1 MKFLLAA
8 LNAKY
13 IHSNP
18 ALYSLRAYAEK
29 YHPEAAAQVELAEY
43 TINQTVEEILADLYE
58 RKPEAVAFSCYI
70 WNWKMMQEVIS
81 ELHQVR
87 PELPIW
93 LGGPE
98 VSYHA
103 EEVLEQFP
111 FLTGIMVGEGEVTFS
126 ELLTFYEKKSSGRY
140 SEQQQ
145 LQIVAFWPGAIK
157 QAGLDSIAG
166 IVYRDPITG
175 ELVRTKERSLTNISE
190 IPFFYKDMKDFANR
204 IVYYESSRGC
214 PFRCGYCLSSI
225 DKRVRLRDLTL
236 VKEEL
241 QFFLDQKVPQVKF
254 IDRTFNCNHQH
265 AMEIWSYIQEH
276 DNGITNFHFE
286 ISADLLN
293 GEELALLA
301 KMRPGL
307 VQLEI
312 GVQSTN
318 LQTLEAVR
326 RHTNLDKLRHAVVRI
341 HSEYNIHV
349 HLDLI
354 AGLPYEDMGSFIRSF
369 NDVYSMRPQQ
379 LQLGFLKVLKGSY
392 LEEMA
397 QTYGIVYQSCPPYE
411 VLYTKWLSYG
421 DIIRLKRVEEMVEL
435 YYNSNQFTHL
445 IPVLQSRFENP
456 FAMYD
461 KLADFYHEKG
471 YFVHTPARA
480 YRYQVLLEFA
490 QQEDPDGMELYREL
504 AVYDLYL
511 RENAKSR
518 PAFALDEKPYHDQI
532 VEFYQEEEKN
542 RAYLPGYE
550 EYHAR
555 QLQRMTHLEVFSWP
569 VQKKAWEL
577 ISMLKRGEVP
587 ETKTAI
593 LFDYQNRDRLTDN
606 AGTAVVELPTA
617 ADAKPTAG
625 QATAADAEAVAATGK
640 GAAD

>member
-225 DKRVRLRDLTL
+225 DKQVRLRDLAL

-265 AMEIWSYIQEH
+265 AMEIWKYIQEH

-326 RHTNLDKLRHAVVRI
+326 RHTNLDKLRHAVVL
-341 HSEYNIHV
+341 H
-349 HLDLI
+349 
-354 AGLPYEDMGSFIRSF
+354 
-369 NDVYSMRPQQ
+369 Q
-379 LQLGFLKVLKGSY
+379 
-392 LEEMA
+392 
-397 QTYGIVYQSCPPYE
+397 
-411 VLYTKWLSYG
+411 
-421 DIIRLKRVEEMVEL
+421 
-435 YYNSNQFTHL
+435 
-445 IPVLQSRFENP
+445 
-456 FAMYD
+456 
-461 KLADFYHEKG
+461 
-471 YFVHTPARA
+471 PAA
-480 YRYQVLLEFA
+480 
-490 QQEDPDGMELYREL
+490 
-504 AVYDLYL
+504 
-511 RENAKSR
+511 
-518 PAFALDEKPYHDQI
+518 EKPSCT
-532 VEFYQEEEKN
+532 V
-542 RAYLPGYE
+542 
-550 EYHAR
+550 
-555 QLQRMTHLEVFSWP
+555 
-569 VQKKAWEL
+569 
-577 ISMLKRGEVP
+577 
-587 ETKTAI
+587 
-593 LFDYQNRDRLTDN
+593 
-606 AGTAVVELPTA
+606 
-617 ADAKPTAG
+617 
-625 QATAADAEAVAATGK
+625 
-640 GAAD
+640 

>member
-214 PFRCGYCLSSI
+214 PFRCGY
-225 DKRVRLRDLTL
+225 
-236 VKEEL
+236 
-241 QFFLDQKVPQVKF
+241 
-254 IDRTFNCNHQH
+254 
-265 AMEIWSYIQEH
+265 AMEIWKYIQEN

-326 RHTNLDKLRHAVVRI
+326 RHTNQDKLRHAVVRI

-445 IPVLQSRFENP
+445 IPVLQSRFENS

-587 ETKTAI
+587 ETETAI

-606 AGTAVVELPTA
+606 ARTAVVELPTA

-625 QATAADAEAVAATGK
+625 QTTAVDAESVAGTGK
-640 GAAD
+640 GAVD

>member
-241 QFFLDQKVPQVKF
+241 QFFLDHKVPQVKF
-254 IDRTFNCNHQH
+254 VDRTFNCKHDH
-265 AMEIWSYIQEH
+265 SIAIWKYIMEH

-286 ISADLLN
+286 IAADILN
-293 GEELALLA
+293 EEELELLEQ
-301 KMRPGL
+301 MRPGL

-318 LQTLEAVR
+318 PKTIKEIHRVMDFEKVSKIVR
-326 RHTNLDKLRHAVVRI
+326 RIQNKGNVH
-341 HSEYNIHV
+341 E

-354 AGLPYEDMGSFIRSF
+354 AGLPYEDVESFAHSF
-369 NDVYSMRPQQ
+369 DDVYALKPEQ
-379 LQLGFLKVLKGSY
+379 LQLGFLKVLKGSFMQEHQ
-392 LEEMA
+392 EE
-397 QTYGIVYQSCPPYE
+397 YGIVHKAHPPYE
-411 VLYTKWLSYG
+411 VLYTKWISYE
-421 DIIRLKRVEEMVEL
+421 DVLRLKGIEEMVEV
-435 YYNSNQFTHL
+435 YYNSRQFTNTMEEL
-445 IPVLQSRFENP
+445 EKEYDSAFT
-456 FAMYD
+456 MYD
-461 KLADFYHEKG
+461 RLASYYEDNGYNAVQHKRSARYEILLNYIRLHHKEKEDL
-471 YFVHTPARA
+471 FRE
-480 YRYQVLLEFA
+480 VLT
-490 QQEDPDGMELYREL
+490 
-504 AVYDLYL
+504 YDYYL

-518 PAFALDEKPYHDQI
+518 PEFAGDYLVEKNVARAFYEK
-532 VEFYQEEEKN
+532 EEETHM
-542 RAYLPGYE
+542 YLPDYGKYD
-550 EYHAR
+550 R
-555 QLQRMTHLEVFSWP
+555 NQMRKMTHLEYF
-569 VQKKAWEL
+569 KL
-577 ISMLKRGEVP
+577 
-587 ETKTAI
+587 TDTYI
-593 LFDYQNRDRLTDN
+593 LFDYQNRNPLN
-606 AGTAVVELPTA
+606 
-617 ADAKPTAG
+617 
-625 QATAADAEAVAATGK
+625 QEARVCK
-640 GAAD
+640 IEKIKL

>member
-1 MKFLLAA
+1 MVLCLPKSNRHLTKEGFIDEVFTGGTERKIYSFQSGA
-8 LNAKY
+8 LQSAG
-13 IHSNP
+13 
-18 ALYSLRAYAEK
+18 LCGK

-225 DKRVRLRDLTL
+225 DKRVRLRALAL

-265 AMEIWSYIQEH
+265 AMEIWKYIQEH
-276 DNGITNFHFE
+276 DKGITNFHFE

-354 AGLPYEDMGSFIRSF
+354 AVE
-369 NDVYSMRPQQ
+369 
-379 LQLGFLKVLKGSY
+379 
-392 LEEMA
+392 
-397 QTYGIVYQSCPPYE
+397 GIKR
-411 VLYTKWLSYG
+411 LLSG
-421 DIIRLKRVEEMVEL
+421 R
-435 YYNSNQFTHL
+435 NGT
-445 IPVLQSRFENP
+445 
-456 FAMYD
+456 
-461 KLADFYHEKG
+461 
-471 YFVHTPARA
+471 
-480 YRYQVLLEFA
+480 
-490 QQEDPDGMELYREL
+490 
-504 AVYDLYL
+504 DLWD
-511 RENAKSR
+511 R
-518 PAFALDEKPYHDQI
+518 
-532 VEFYQEEEKN
+532 
-542 RAYLPGYE
+542 
-550 EYHAR
+550 
-555 QLQRMTHLEVFSWP
+555 
-569 VQKKAWEL
+569 
-577 ISMLKRGEVP
+577 VP
-587 ETKTAI
+587 ELSA
-593 LFDYQNRDRLTDN
+593 L
-606 AGTAVVELPTA
+606 
-617 ADAKPTAG
+617 
-625 QATAADAEAVAATGK
+625 
-640 GAAD
+640 

>member
-225 DKRVRLRDLTL
+225 DKRVRLRDLAL

-241 QFFLDQKVPQVKF
+241 KFFLDQKVPQVKF

-265 AMEIWSYIQEH
+265 AMEIWKYIQEN

-354 AGLPYEDMGSFIRSF
+354 AGLPYEDYESFGKSF
-369 NDVYSMRPQQ
+369 DDVYALEPEQ

-392 LEEMA
+392 MEEKKDD
-397 QTYGIVYQSCPPYE
+397 YGLVYKGMPPYE
-411 VLYTKWLSYG
+411 VLYTKWLPYE
-421 DIIRLKRVEEMVEL
+421 DTLRLKGIEEMVET
-435 YYNSNQFTHL
+435 YYNSRQFCYTLPYL
-445 IPVLQSRFENP
+445 IRHFKRPFTLFE
-456 FAMYD
+456 
-461 KLADFYHEKG
+461 KLAEYYEENGLDTLSHARTARYEILYDF
-471 YFVHTPARA
+471 ARFYDAERCEA
-480 YRYQVLLEFA
+480 YKQLLTLDF
-490 QQEDPDGMELYREL
+490 
-504 AVYDLYL
+504 YL

-518 PAFALDEKPYHDQI
+518 PLFAGDERISKE
-532 VEFYQEEEKN
+532 EFRLFYDREDEERRYLENYENMEKRQLRKMTHIERFSYDVLGDMKEEECV
-542 RAYLPGYE
+542 L
-550 EYHAR
+550 
-555 QLQRMTHLEVFSWP
+555 
-569 VQKKAWEL
+569 
-577 ISMLKRGEVP
+577 
-587 ETKTAI
+587 
-593 LFDYQNRDRLTDN
+593 LFDYQNRNPLDHQAKVFCVTEEIR
-606 AGTAVVELPTA
+606 ELC
-617 ADAKPTAG
+617 K
-625 QATAADAEAVAATGK
+625 Q
-640 GAAD
+640 

>member
-265 AMEIWSYIQEH
+265 AMEIWKYIQEN

-307 VQLEI
+307 VQ
-312 GVQSTN
+312 
-318 LQTLEAVR
+318 
-326 RHTNLDKLRHAVVRI
+326 
-341 HSEYNIHV
+341 
-349 HLDLI
+349 
-354 AGLPYEDMGSFIRSF
+354 
-369 NDVYSMRPQQ
+369 
-379 LQLGFLKVLKGSY
+379 
-392 LEEMA
+392 
-397 QTYGIVYQSCPPYE
+397 
-411 VLYTKWLSYG
+411 
-421 DIIRLKRVEEMVEL
+421 
-435 YYNSNQFTHL
+435 
-445 IPVLQSRFENP
+445 
-456 FAMYD
+456 
-461 KLADFYHEKG
+461 
-471 YFVHTPARA
+471 PA
-480 YRYQVLLEFA
+480 Y
-490 QQEDPDGMELYREL
+490 
-504 AVYDLYL
+504 
-511 RENAKSR
+511 KS
-518 PAFALDEKPYHDQI
+518 
-532 VEFYQEEEKN
+532 
-542 RAYLPGYE
+542 G
-550 EYHAR
+550 
-555 QLQRMTHLEVFSWP
+555 
-569 VQKKAWEL
+569 
-577 ISMLKRGEVP
+577 
-587 ETKTAI
+587 
-593 LFDYQNRDRLTDN
+593 
-606 AGTAVVELPTA
+606 
-617 ADAKPTAG
+617 
-625 QATAADAEAVAATGK
+625 
-640 GAAD
+640 

>member
-1 MKFLLAA
+1 
-8 LNAKY
+8 
-13 IHSNP
+13 
-18 ALYSLRAYAEK
+18 
-29 YHPEAAAQVELAEY
+29 
-43 TINQTVEEILADLYE
+43 
-58 RKPEAVAFSCYI
+58 
-70 WNWKMMQEVIS
+70 
-81 ELHQVR
+81 
-87 PELPIW
+87 
-93 LGGPE
+93 
-98 VSYHA
+98 
-103 EEVLEQFP
+103 
-111 FLTGIMVGEGEVTFS
+111 
-126 ELLTFYEKKSSGRY
+126 
-140 SEQQQ
+140 
-145 LQIVAFWPGAIK
+145 
-157 QAGLDSIAG
+157 
-166 IVYRDPITG
+166 
-175 ELVRTKERSLTNISE
+175 
-190 IPFFYKDMKDFANR
+190 
-204 IVYYESSRGC
+204 
-214 PFRCGYCLSSI
+214 
-225 DKRVRLRDLTL
+225 
-236 VKEEL
+236 
-241 QFFLDQKVPQVKF
+241 
-254 IDRTFNCNHQH
+254 
-265 AMEIWSYIQEH
+265 
-276 DNGITNFHFE
+276 
-286 ISADLLN
+286 
-293 GEELALLA
+293 
-301 KMRPGL
+301 MRPGL

-397 QTYGIVYQSCPPYE
+397 QTYGIVYQNCPPYE

-445 IPVLQSRFENP
+445 IPVLQSHFENP

-471 YFVHTPARA
+471 YFIHTPARA

-532 VEFYQEEEKN
+532 IEFYQEEEKN